1 MTASQKLAIRSSEI
15 RSRLNEISGLAP
27 DAVTDEVK
35 TESEALRAELGT
47 VETQHRAALTVEG
60 AAELE
65 AEGQFGNGD
74 GEPAEVRALLSK
86 VTIGDYLA
94 PAAAGTGIHGAAV
107 ELAGAL
113 SCATAGASGG
123 VAVPWRVLAG
133 GAPEAR
139 SAPPVERRAF
149 TTTGNN
155 DGSTM
160 QRPILQRL
168 FGPGIMDTLG
178 VRLDTVP
185 TGMSEWPL
193 VTGGVAPAQAKEGTA
208 AAAAAAMTFSFAT
221 LKPKRLT
228 GRYEYSHEMAASVS
242 DLEQAIR
249 RDLADAIKSAMS
261 SQIIN
266 SAAPTAAIP
275 QNILGGGFLTKLGVP
290 GDAGATSDY
299 EDYAGAHAGGIDGIH
314 AETEREVSSV
324 IAVDVYQHAATTYQT
339 GSGESGS
346 EALSRRSAGC
356 RASSYIPAA
365 VANTGQAKH
374 NIFHLGGANGGA
386 MRGDS
391 IAAMWPTL
399 EVIRDIYSQASQGVT
414 LTWVTLWDASVAF
427 RAAAYQRLA
436 FKIT

>member
-1 MTASQKLAIRSSEI
+1 MTNSQKLAIRSSEI

-27 DAVTDEVK
+27 DAVTDEIR
-35 TESEALRAELGT
+35 TESDALRAELGT

-60 AAELE
+60 AAELD
-65 AEGQFGNGD
+65 AEGAFGNGD
-74 GEPAEVRALLSK
+74 GEPAETRALLGR

-94 PAAAGTGIHGAAV
+94 PAAAGSGISGAAV

-113 SCATAGASGG
+113 DVAVAGGSGG
-123 VAVPWRVLAG
+123 VAISWRVLAG
-133 GAPEAR
+133 AAPAPEAR
-139 SAPPVERRAF
+139 SEERAF
-149 TTTGNN
+149 TSTANN

-168 FGPGIMDTLG
+168 FGPGVMDSLG
-178 VRLDTVP
+178 VRMDTVP
-185 TGMSEWPL
+185 VGMSEWPL
-193 VTGGVAPAQAKEGTA
+193 VTGGVAPAQAKEGVA
-208 AAAAAAMTFSFAT
+208 AAAAAAMPFSFAV

-228 GRYEYSHEMAASVS
+228 GRYEYSHEMAASVG

-249 RDLADAIKSAMS
+249 RDLADAIKSSMS
-261 SQIIN
+261 NQIIN
-266 SAAPTAAIP
+266 SAAPTVAIP
-275 QNILGGGFLTKLGVP
+275 QNILGGGFLVKLAVP
-290 GDAGATSDY
+290 GDAPATSDY

-314 AETEREVSSV
+314 AEAEREVSSV
-324 IAVDVYQHAATTYQT
+324 IAVDVYKHAATTYQA

-346 EALSRRSAGC
+346 EALARRSAGC
-356 RASSYIPAA
+356 RASSYMPAA
-365 VANTGQAKH
+365 ANTGQAKN
-374 NIFHLGGANGGA
+374 NIFHLGGPNGGA

-414 LTWVTLWDASVAF
+414 LTWVSLWDASVAF